1 MEKTSGPAETK
12 EASIGGLV
20 PVYADSAQVEDG
32 TGAAGHIQRHVK
44 LRTTT
49 L

>member
-1 MEKTSGPAETK
+1 MVRRKPVVQMKLRSDV
-12 EASIGGLV
+12 V
-20 PVYADSAQVEDG
+20 PVYADSAEVEDG